1 MKRTFFKIL
10 SVLLVSILLIL
21 TFLMGKITLSEGKHL
36 LDPYIDTYFAED
48 YTPEKFNLIKSG
60 MTFDEVKMI
69 IGAPLYKSPESNNT
83 THMNYYYTADGKLL
97 GKAKEH
103 ERQDYG
109 DCAWYRSTVTFDT
122 NNVVVE
128 IDKGWSFD

>member
-10 SVLLVSILLIL
+10 SVLLISILLIL

-36 LDPYIDTYFAED
+36 LDPYIDTYFAVD

-69 IGAPLYKSPESNNT
+69 IGAPLYKSPESNNST
-83 THMNYYYTADGKLL
+83 KMNYYYTADGKLL
-97 GKAKEH
+97 GKAREQ
-103 ERQDYG
+103 ERQDYD

-122 NNVVVE
+122 NNVVID